1 MPEPEQTLSFRLP
14 SGEQAEVYMVRL
26 ADGRLVARTREELEL
41 LPPEVRATAV
51 PAEAKKP

>member
-26 ADGRLVARTREELEL
+26 ADGRLVARTRDELEL